1 MVLYYFPE
9 ARMLRI
15 SKLTDYATVILG
27 HMSEHAERLLT
38 AAEVAEQT
46 RIGQPTVSKL
56 LKELQRAGLV
66 SSARGAHGG
75 YQLARPAGDIS
86 AAAIIGAVEG
96 PVGLTECAAHPGQCE
111 IESTCG
117 VGRSWQHVNL
127 AIWRA
132 LHDVTLLQLTGRE
145 NAVVRFPDLA
155 AGLRNGSLRVPGR
168 A

>member
-1 MVLYYFPE
+1 
-9 ARMLRI
+9 MLRI

-27 HMSEHAERLLT
+27 HMSEHAGSLLT
-38 AAEVAEQT
+38 AAEVAERT

-75 YQLARPAGDIS
+75 YQLARPAAAIS
-86 AAAIIGAVEG
+86 AAAIIDAVEG
-96 PVGLTECAAHPGQCE
+96 PVGLTECSAHPGQCG
-111 IESTCG
+111 IESTCS

-132 LHDVTLLQLTGRE
+132 LHDVTLAQLTGRE
-145 NAVVRFPDLA
+145 IAAVRMPDLA
-155 AGLRNGSLRVPGR
+155 ASLRSGGLRIPGR
-168 A
+168 L